1 MAPINLFLLLSKSLW
16 DKIAIWLQLE
26 LELYYVIP
34 LMQHTLGWA
43 ITQRYVALDQPF
55 AGSGYFFLHNCF
67 SMCVLM
73 HEHMHVCVSLHV
85 ITEDKCTVVLSKTL
99 GFGSAGLLF
108 SVPGLTEWSHSQ
120 GSNRMLSLSALL
132 SPPPLYPLLHNWHSI
147 MGAGFGEG
155 KHREYLGESEKWS
168 GGGRDTK
175 GTRRESSEGGVR

>member
-1 MAPINLFLLLSKSLW
+1 MWHWISL
-16 DKIAIWLQLE
+16 KKKAFCRFEISL
-26 LELYYVIP
+26 
-34 LMQHTLGWA
+34 
-43 ITQRYVALDQPF
+43 RC
-55 AGSGYFFLHNCF
+55 CF
-67 SMCVLM
+67 SPCAFV

-85 ITEDKCTVVLSKTL
+85 ITEDKCTVLLSETF

-132 SPPPLYPLLHNWHSI
+132 STTPLPPLYPPLHNWHSI

-175 GTRRESSEGGVR
+175 STRRESSKGV